1 MNRTSFYQEKDL
13 NINFGYVTYVN
24 QEVAT
29 HVVKLGDKNEG
40 FGERIVL
47 RGKVCE
53 IKPCRAGND
62 GDLEKRHT
70 TVHKRN
76 QS

>member
-1 MNRTSFYQEKDL
+1 MNRTSFHQEKDL
-13 NINFGYVTYVN
+13 NVNVGYVTYVN
-24 QEVAT
+24 PEVAA
-29 HVVKLGDKNEG
+29 HVVKLDAKNEG